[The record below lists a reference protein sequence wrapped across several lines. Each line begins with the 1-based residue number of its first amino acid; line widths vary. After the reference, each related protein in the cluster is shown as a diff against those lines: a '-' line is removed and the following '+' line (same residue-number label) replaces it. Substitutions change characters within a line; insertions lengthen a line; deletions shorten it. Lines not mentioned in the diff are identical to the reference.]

1 MAGLEADT
9 SSYNQS
15 LPVSP
20 LEIASKVG
28 SLQQQQQQIQSG
40 AISIDKQKLDL
51 MNTQFGLM
59 NQELSTMI
67 DDPSITKPQA
77 AERLNRFAKTL
88 KLPPEAVSHMMEELN
103 AAPSVKAFSENAL
116 RRGMDTQQRINQQY
130 GTTETQNDNATVYQG
145 VRAPASKGG
154 GFVPATQMAA
164 QPAPGAEY
172 FDEGQRRTLGPAAPE
187 GVRRA
192 GGLPVAAPPGAGSTS
207 PIVPKPVRSLPVE
220 PRVSGPTGDT
230 IRRTDMEAGA
240 PAGPAP
246 GMEARKAAGFNA
258 APPPNFE
265 TGQKQYA
272 TDQSSATAKATA
284 LKPLEEALDLGR
296 QLSKTG
302 VGTPLFND
310 IRARATNAGLIS
322 ADEKNPAV
330 IYQMLNKSIAQYVDK
345 NGSRSDADLAL
356 KESSNPNAKTQ
367 LQPALVH
374 IAQKIIGRDRIEI
387 ARPGAFEGSDYSKYG
402 KHSSEFPTSQDER
415 AYAIDK
421 MAPEDARQLYIEMKN
436 NALNA
441 TGAKKEE
448 GIRFLKSLS
457 TAKKLRLIN
466 GIN

>member
-1 MAGLEADT
+1 MAEIDT
-9 SSYNQS
+9 SFYPKAA

-20 LEIASKVG
+20 LAQARDIANTRSA
-28 SLQQQQQQIQSG
+28 IQGNISND
-40 AISIDKQKLDL
+40 ISIDKQKLDL

-67 DDPSITKPQA
+67 DNPNLTKQQA
-77 AERLNRFAKTL
+77 AERLNRFSKTL
-88 KLPPEAVSHMMEELN
+88 KLPPEAVNHMMEELN

-130 GTTETQNDNATVYQG
+130 GVPETQNSGAVQYQG
-145 VRAPASKGG
+145 VRDQRTGAFK
-154 GFVPATQMAA
+154 PATQMAV
-164 QPAPGAEY
+164 QPAVGSPY
-172 FDEGQRRTLGPAAPE
+172 YEGGQAKTLGPAGPE
-187 GVRRA
+187 GVQPAGRA
-192 GGLPVAAPPGAGSTS
+192 LPVEAPPGAGSTA
-207 PIVPKPVRSLPVE
+207 PLVPKPVRSLPVE
-220 PRVSGPTGDT
+220 PRVSGPTGPT
-230 IRRTDMEAGA
+230 IRREDMEAGA

-246 GMEARKAAGFNA
+246 GMSGRMSGGFNA

-302 VGTPLFND
+302 VGTPMFND
-310 IRARATNAGLIS
+310 IRARLTNLGVIS

-330 IYQMLNKSIAQYVDK
+330 IYQMLNKNLAQFVDK
-345 NGSRSDADLAL
+345 NGSRSDADLAI
-356 KESSNPNAKTQ
+356 KESSNANAKTQ
-367 LQPALVH
+367 LQPALTHMV
-374 IAQKIIGRDRIEI
+374 QKIIGRERIEI

-402 KHSSEFPTSQDER
+402 KHSSEFPTGQDER

-421 MAPEDARQLYIEMKN
+421 MNPEDARQLYIEMKN
-436 NALNA
+436 NALNGS
-441 TGAKKEE
+441 GAKKEE
-448 GIRFLKSLS
+448 GIKFLKSLS

>member
-1 MAGLEADT
+1 MAGLEADV
-9 SSYNQS
+9 SSYNQA

-20 LEIASKVG
+20 LEMAGKIG
-28 SLQQQQQQIQSG
+28 SLQQQSQQIQSG
-40 AISIDKQKLDL
+40 AINIDKQKLDL

-67 DDPSITKPQA
+67 DDPNITKQQA
-77 AERLNRFAKTL
+77 AERLNRFSKTL
-88 KLPPEAVSHMMEELN
+88 KLPPEAVNHMMEELN

-130 GTTETQNDNATVYQG
+130 GAPETVDSGAVKYQG
-145 VRAPASKGG
+145 VRDQRTGAFKAATKLPA
-154 GFVPATQMAA
+154 QL
-164 QPAPGAEY
+164 APGTPFY
-172 FDEGQRRTLGPAAPE
+172 EGGQAKILGPAGPE
-187 GVRRA
+187 GVQPAGRA
-192 GGLPVAAPPGAGSTS
+192 LPVAAPDAAGSTA

-220 PRVSGPTGDT
+220 PRVSGPTGPT

-246 GMEARKAAGFNA
+246 GMEARKSSGFNA

-302 VGTPLFND
+302 VGTPTFND
-310 IRARATNAGLIS
+310 IRARLTNLGVIS

-330 IYQMLNKSIAQYVDK
+330 IYQMLNKNLAQFVDK
-345 NGSRSDADLAL
+345 NGSRSDADLAI
-356 KESSNPNAKTQ
+356 KESSNANAKTQ
-367 LQPALVH
+367 LQPALTHMV
-374 IAQKIIGRDRIEI
+374 QKIIGRERIEI